1 MNMSSYL
8 ADPIKT
14 AIDRLGGPTK
24 VSNLLGVSNGTV
36 HAWIKTGKISDR
48 DYAQKIAELSGIS
61 LTRLRPTL

>member
-36 HAWIKTGKISDR
+36 HAWIKTGKISEET
-48 DYAQKIAELSGIS
+48 A
-61 LTRLRPTL
+61 